1 MDYDYLK
8 YKKILIVDDEADLR
22 EMVTSILEQ
31 DGFKTIKTAGTVA
44 EALKICRDWE
54 PDLAILD
61 VMLPDGNGFSLF
73 EQMRTFTEV
82 PVLFLTA
89 RGEDEDKL
97 KGLGL
102 GADDYM
108 VKPFL
113 PKELSLRIGII
124 LRRYYKG
131 EDPIVQLA
139 GSQIDFDRAEVIK
152 ENKHFPLTA
161 KETAEALQK
170 TETGY
175 ILSGDM
181 TERLSGENA
190 WAIYIDNDTLEV
202 KWHTENLPDTVPLH
216 YTISDIAS
224 LTRGYIDGYP
234 TYTGECENGLVVVG
248 YPKDRYWKHMSPSWD
263 YDFIKN
269 APYTVLIVIGV
280 NVFLIFL
287 IYMIANSKLL
297 KSVKPNT
304 NGIQALPSGEP
315 VYVKEKGLLSDLAA
329 KINQTSDILQK
340 QKRNLQRKETARA
353 NWISGVSHDIRT
365 PLSMVMG
372 YAGQI
377 EDNESLPESERKK
390 ARIIRQ
396 QSTKMKNL
404 INDLNLASKLEYNMQ
419 PIHPEPV
426 NLVAIARQSVV
437 DFINLD
443 MEEKYPIEWNTDEA
457 LTACAI
463 NGDKELLRRAIG
475 NLITNS
481 QTHNP
486 DGCTISVC
494 VRKSDTEYK
503 IVVEDNGVGVTDE
516 KLEKLRTT
524 PHYMMSDSG
533 TTEPRHGLGLLI
545 VGQIVS
551 AHKGTVSF
559 DHGKQGGFTVTISF
573 PIPKDSHTQ

>member
-1 MDYDYLK
+1 MN
-8 YKKILIVDDEADLR
+8 KKILIVGDEKEIVDL
-22 EMVTSILEQ
+22 LEVYLSN
-31 DGFKTIKTAGTVA
+31 DGYSVYKCYNGL
-44 EALKICRDWE
+44 EAMKCIE
-54 PDLAILD
+54 QSQIDLAILD
-61 VMLPDGNGFSLF
+61 IMLPDIDGFRLCQKIREKF
-73 EQMRTFTEV
+73 YFPIIM
-82 PVLFLTA
+82 LTA
-89 RGEDEDKL
+89 KIEDSDKIM
-97 KGLGL
+97 GLTI
-102 GADDYM
+102 GADDYITKLFNPLEVVAR
-108 VKPFL
+108 VKTQ
-113 PKELSLRIGII
+113 S
-124 LRRYYKG
+124 RRYQSYNS
-131 EDPIVQLA
+131 PNL
-139 GSQIDFDRAEVIK
+139 SQSEEKDEYDIRGLLINRVSHKCYLYGK
-152 ENKHFPLTA
+152 EIALTPL
-161 KETAEALQK
+161 EFS
-170 TETGY
+170 
-175 ILSGDM
+175 IL
-181 TERLSGENA
+181 
-190 WAIYIDNDTLEV
+190 WY
-202 KWHTENLPDTVPLH
+202 LPDTVPLH

-297 KSVKPNT
+297 KSVKPIT

>member
-1 MDYDYLK
+1 
-8 YKKILIVDDEADLR
+8 
-22 EMVTSILEQ
+22 
-31 DGFKTIKTAGTVA
+31 
-44 EALKICRDWE
+44 
-54 PDLAILD
+54 
-61 VMLPDGNGFSLF
+61 
-73 EQMRTFTEV
+73 
-82 PVLFLTA
+82 
-89 RGEDEDKL
+89 
-97 KGLGL
+97 
-102 GADDYM
+102 
-108 VKPFL
+108 
-113 PKELSLRIGII
+113 
-124 LRRYYKG
+124 
-131 EDPIVQLA
+131 
-139 GSQIDFDRAEVIK
+139 
-152 ENKHFPLTA
+152 
-161 KETAEALQK
+161 
-170 TETGY
+170 
-175 ILSGDM
+175 
-181 TERLSGENA
+181 
-190 WAIYIDNDTLEV
+190 
-202 KWHTENLPDTVPLH
+202 
-216 YTISDIAS
+216 
-224 LTRGYIDGYP
+224 
-234 TYTGECENGLVVVG
+234 
-248 YPKDRYWKHMSPSWD
+248 
-263 YDFIKN
+263 
-269 APYTVLIVIGV
+269 
-280 NVFLIFL
+280 
-287 IYMIANSKLL
+287 
-297 KSVKPNT
+297 
-304 NGIQALPSGEP
+304 
-315 VYVKEKGLLSDLAA
+315 
-329 KINQTSDILQK
+329 
-340 QKRNLQRKETARA
+340 
-353 NWISGVSHDIRT
+353 
-365 PLSMVMG
+365 MVMG

-419 PIHPEPV
+419 PIHTEPV

-457 LTACAI
+457 LTACVI

-551 AHKGTVSF
+551 AHNGTVSF
-559 DHGKQGGFTVTISF
+559 DHGKQGGFAVTISF